1 MTLVEDLT
9 DSLVL
14 DFVRGRPGFNASSIG
29 RLMEHS
35 YSIPLRDTNM
45 SLRRL
50 KDQNLIRTD
59 DMGHYIPAEREAEE

>member
-29 RLMEHS
+29 RLMKHS
-35 YSIPLRDTNM
+35 YSIPFRDTNM

-50 KDQNLIRTD
+50 KDQNLICMD
-59 DMGHYIPAEREAEE
+59 DEGRYVPAE